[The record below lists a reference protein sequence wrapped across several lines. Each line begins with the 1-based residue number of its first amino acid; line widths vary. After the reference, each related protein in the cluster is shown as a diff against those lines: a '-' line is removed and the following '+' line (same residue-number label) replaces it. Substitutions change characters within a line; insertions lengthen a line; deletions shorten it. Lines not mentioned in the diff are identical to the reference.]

1 MGKSASFQVGYQ
13 YKIEVFVYAR
23 NWNTANSII
32 GMDLQYFLFSK
43 LAKVS

>member
-1 MGKSASFQVGYQ
+1 MGKSASFTTGFQ

-23 NWNTANSII
+23 NWDVAGSTI